1 MIKYSYFFFLSV
13 ILICWGCK
21 GDDPVT
27 PPPGTGEVLLAEVSG
42 DSTGTLGL
50 STVVRSITGQSLDFT
65 GRDSARI
72 TFYYSGNNNQL
83 PVPFQVYYVVDTNNV
98 NIYSSVNLIVTPAE
112 QYADITIPSPAVN
125 QFCRYQISVLA
136 SNGVFGYF
144 KFRDLKI
151 YKK

>member
-1 MIKYSYFFFLSV
+1 MIKYSYIFIISV
-13 ILICWGCK
+13 ILICSGCK

-27 PPPGTGEVLLAEVSG
+27 PPPVTGEVLLAEVSG

-72 TFYYSGNNNQL
+72 TFYYSGTNNTTT
-83 PVPFQVYYVVDTNNV
+83 VPFQIYYVVDTNNV
-98 NIYSSVNLIVTPAE
+98 NIYSALNLTITPTE
-112 QYADITIPSPAVN
+112 QYADITLPSPAVN

-136 SNGVFGYF
+136 ANGIFGYF